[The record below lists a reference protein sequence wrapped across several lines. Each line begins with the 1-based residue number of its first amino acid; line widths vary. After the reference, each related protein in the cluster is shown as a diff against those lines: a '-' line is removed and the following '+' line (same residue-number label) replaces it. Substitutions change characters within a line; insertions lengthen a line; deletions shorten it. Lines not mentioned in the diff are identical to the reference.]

1 MVFDEVEN
9 DEFFK
14 GKKFDL
20 KKKLHFF
27 FMKVD
32 KCYMKMKREED
43 DNKSYHMLWV
53 HGMPCV
59 LFKFNRWSSILT
71 DTWKEVNRFHNILTE
86 RIKIVNDIRFIGPN
100 WDTL

>member
-1 MVFDEVEN
+1 MDFDEVEN

-43 DNKSYHMLWV
+43 DNKSYHML
-53 HGMPCV
+53 
-59 LFKFNRWSSILT
+59 
-71 DTWKEVNRFHNILTE
+71 
-86 RIKIVNDIRFIGPN
+86 
-100 WDTL
+100 